1 MTEYCDLNPYFKK
14 SNKGETVE
22 VYNVTAIKNR
32 LLRLFRTG
40 KGECPFNR
48 NYGTTLK
55 SLLFEN
61 SIDASTAAM
70 FLYMDITTWEPD
82 IELSPSDISLVQIDN
97 HTYELSCS
105 FTIPALN
112 NTSAS
117 VSTEITSGK

>member
-14 SNKGETVE
+14 SNEGATVE
-22 VYNVTAIKNR
+22 AYNIAVIKNR
-32 LLRLFRTG
+32 LLRLFQTG